1 VIECCG
7 LSGLG
12 PSGFADPYA
21 QVVIL
26 GPTGLMSEVRKGLIH
41 RKDNDPQM
49 NETFFFPLS
58 ETQLKDA
65 IVRYRDKGNSQNDES
80 TKYQPN
86 VSFPL
91 QGELVAPHVTLR
103 GPLPGPGH
111 VTPMLPVM

>member
-49 NETFFFPLS
+49 NETFFFPVSLPR
-58 ETQLKDA
+58 ET
-65 IVRYRDKGNSQNDES
+65 
-80 TKYQPN
+80 
-86 VSFPL
+86 
-91 QGELVAPHVTLR
+91 
-103 GPLPGPGH
+103 
-111 VTPMLPVM
+111 

>member
-65 IVRYRDKGNSQNDES
+65 IVR
-80 TKYQPN
+80 
-86 VSFPL
+86 VSLWHHTSLSEDLFL
-91 QGELVAPHVTLR
+91 GQ
-103 GPLPGPGH
+103 
-111 VTPMLPVM
+111 VM